1 MPEFTATGEQ
11 GTRFNLR
18 FALTWLAGNAVRA
31 RRRMTNRSSA
41 ARAARAACILVRRA
55 LPVSFALL
63 VQLVQWPALASGLQS
78 EGSKLAAADA
88 RLAVFTGTV
97 TTLCV
102 VASVVTALLLPRARW
117 QSDVRLVVWKR
128 CLAPSFAFGV
138 LGAAAAALPLGMP
151 SMFGWMFVGSRVDES
166 YLATTA
172 AARACHALLGGG
184 WLATSPIAPSS
195 VTVGLEVFAIV
206 MLAGS
211 AVYAAHLGL
220 RFTKYTM
227 YGRASRPSE
236 KA

>member
-1 MPEFTATGEQ
+1 MPEFTATGEP
-11 GTRFNLR
+11 GTRFNLSL
-18 FALTWLAGNAVRA
+18 ALTWLAGNTVHA
-31 RRRMTNRSSA
+31 RPSLTNRSTPAWA
-41 ARAARAACILVRRA
+41 ARVCILVRRA
-55 LPVSFALL
+55 LPLAFAIL

-78 EGSKLAAADA
+78 EGSELAATDA
-88 RLAVFTGTV
+88 RLAVFTGTL
-97 TTLCV
+97 TAICV
-102 VASVVTALLLPRARW
+102 VASVVTAALLPRARG

-138 LGAAAAALPLGMP
+138 LGALVAALPLAMP
-151 SMFGWMFVGSRVDES
+151 SMLGWMFVESGVDES

-172 AARACHALLGGG
+172 AARACHALPSGV
-184 WLATSPIAPSS
+184 WLASSPIVPSS
-195 VTVGLEVFAIV
+195 VTVALEVFAIV

-236 KA
+236 KS